1 MSLPAPA
8 LTVVAGAE
16 APSRA
21 DGASRAEAVR
31 GIGQRLRAGELGS
44 LPIIGALLVIWAVF
58 QSLNTNFLSSDNLV
72 NLTMQSASTGV
83 IALGVVLVLLVGHID
98 LSVGSVCGLSAA
110 LVAVGSVQLGWPV
123 LLAVLAALLVGAVVG
138 LLYGV
143 LATRLRLPSFVFTL
157 AGLLVIAG
165 VQLRVLGPT
174 GSVNLPFESWLVRTV
189 QQGFVPPPVAYGLVV
204 AVVLA
209 YAGAQVSGRARRERA
224 GLPVSTPTALGLR
237 VALLG
242 AALTAAV
249 AYLQAD
255 RGLGIA
261 FALFLGLVAV
271 VDILLRRTRW
281 GRAVHAVGGSV
292 ESARRAGVPIR
303 RTYVSVFV
311 ACSTLAALGGVLAV
325 GRLSAANQGSGG
337 GDLYLTAIAAAVIGG
352 TSLFGGR
359 GRAWS
364 ALWGVLIIHSI
375 SNGLTLLN
383 MGASERYVIT
393 GLVLALAVTIDSL
406 ARRTR
411 AA

>member
-1 MSLPAPA
+1 MSLPVSVQTGAHTGSAGPDA
-8 LTVVAGAE
+8 SSPREVA
-16 APSRA
+16 
-21 DGASRAEAVR
+21 R
-31 GIGQRLRAGELGS
+31 GIGQRLRTGELGS

-58 QSLNTNFLSSDNLV
+58 QSLNPHFLSSDNLV

-110 LVAVGSVQLGWPV
+110 VVAVGSVELGWPV
-123 LLAVLAALLVGAVVG
+123 AVAVLAALAVGAVVG
-138 LLYGV
+138 AMYGL

-165 VQLRVLGPT
+165 LQLKVLGTT

-189 QQGFVPPPVAYGLVV
+189 QQGFLPPVVAYGLVI
-204 AVVLA
+204 AVVVA
-209 YAGAQVSGRARRERA
+209 YGAALLGERARRERA
-224 GLPVSTPTALGLR
+224 GLPAPALAAVTTR
-237 VALLG
+237 VALIG
-242 AALTAAV
+242 AALVATV
-249 AYLQAD
+249 AYLQTN
-255 RGLGIA
+255 RGLGVA

-281 GRAVHAVGGSV
+281 GRGVHAVGGSV
-292 ESARRAGVPIR
+292 ESARRAGVPVR
-303 RTYVSVFV
+303 RTYLSVFV

-325 GRLSAANQGSGG
+325 GRLSAANQGTGG

-359 GRAWS
+359 GAAWS

-375 SNGLTLLN
+375 NSGLTLLN

-406 ARRTR
+406 ARRHR